1 MEVFPRPFF
10 RDLTFIGRSTE
21 HRERHFGPLKRDCN
35 FLHIAHGVVG
45 QEALAYYHSAPIGL
59 NIHAEPELSWEP
71 RVQQLMACGPLAV
84 SEPISPNNVFT
95 PGEHFVQTNDPNQT
109 YQICREISAQ
119 RAKYEAMRRA
129 GTKTCW
135 TNFPHARSA
144 APIRALHGPGFSAPR
159 LRPGRPPN
167 LLWLDHN
174 EVSSHR
180 FDLALAVHL
189 RFTPTYSSW
198 LNQVEVWFAKIER
211 DVIARGVF
219 KCVPDLQ
226 RKLMRYIA
234 RVRAA
239 WHVGRQREWRR
250 NLSAA
255 GLDLGAGFAGE
266 DTAAPVRKFVRADL
280 GHQVRAPETAGPKT
294 PAALARDQA
303 PGPGVAATALTIGP
317 PRPMRCP
324 QQHTTYT
331 VRVTQL
337 RAQSPCE
344 LATRAISGTRP

>member
-1 MEVFPRPFF
+1 MP
-10 RDLTFIGRSTE
+10 
-21 HRERHFGPLKRDCN
+21 
-35 FLHIAHGVVG
+35 
-45 QEALAYYHSAPIGL
+45 GL
-59 NIHAEPELSWEP
+59 
-71 RVQQLMACGPLAV
+71 
-84 SEPISPNNVFT
+84 
-95 PGEHFVQTNDPNQT
+95 
-109 YQICREISAQ
+109 
-119 RAKYEAMRRA
+119 
-129 GTKTCW
+129 
-135 TNFPHARSA
+135 A
-144 APIRALHGPGFSAPR
+144 APIRALHRPGFSAPR

-167 LLWLDHN
+167 LLWIDHN

-180 FDLALAVHL
+180 FDLAIATWWRTFFDLWKVQADRYAYFVQSIESRFYPLEERVVRAAVDATYDAPLGIITEAPWIRDYFRRLYGRDAGLAVHL

-219 KCVPDLQ
+219 ACVPDLQ
-226 RKLMRYIA
+226 RRLMRYIT

-239 WHVGRQREWRR
+239 WHVGRQLEWRR

-255 GLDLGAGFAGE
+255 GLDLEAGFAGE
-266 DTAAPVRKFVRADL
+266 DTAAPLAHIRAQDVS
-280 GHQVRAPETAGPKT
+280 HQVRAGDGGTWNSGSIST
-294 PAALARDQA
+294 DQA

-324 QQHTTYT
+324 QQPTTYT

-337 RAQSPCE
+337 RAQLPCE

>member
-1 MEVFPRPFF
+1 MP
-10 RDLTFIGRSTE
+10 
-21 HRERHFGPLKRDCN
+21 
-35 FLHIAHGVVG
+35 
-45 QEALAYYHSAPIGL
+45 GL
-59 NIHAEPELSWEP
+59 
-71 RVQQLMACGPLAV
+71 V
-84 SEPISPNNVFT
+84 
-95 PGEHFVQTNDPNQT
+95 
-109 YQICREISAQ
+109 
-119 RAKYEAMRRA
+119 
-129 GTKTCW
+129 
-135 TNFPHARSA
+135 

-180 FDLALAVHL
+180 FDLAIATWWRTFFDLWKVQADRYAYFVQSIESRFYPLEERVVRAAVHATYDAPL
-189 RFTPTYSSW
+189 GIITEASPGFATISIVFTGVTPVSPSTSVSRR
-198 LNQVEVWFAKIER
+198 LTRPGSTRSKLWFAKIER

>member
-1 MEVFPRPFF
+1 MP
-10 RDLTFIGRSTE
+10 
-21 HRERHFGPLKRDCN
+21 GP
-35 FLHIAHGVVG
+35 
-45 QEALAYYHSAPIGL
+45 
-59 NIHAEPELSWEP
+59 
-71 RVQQLMACGPLAV
+71 
-84 SEPISPNNVFT
+84 
-95 PGEHFVQTNDPNQT
+95 
-109 YQICREISAQ
+109 
-119 RAKYEAMRRA
+119 
-129 GTKTCW
+129 
-135 TNFPHARSA
+135 A

-180 FDLALAVHL
+180 FDLAIATWWRTFFDLWKVQADRYAYFVQSIESRFYPLEERVVRAAVNATYDAPLGIITEAPWIRDYFPRLYGRDAGLAVHL

-211 DVIARGVF
+211 DAIARGVF
-219 KCVPDLQ
+219 TCVPDLQ

-280 GHQVRAPETAGPKT
+280 GTKCARWRRRDLK
-294 PAALARDQA
+294 LRRDQA

-317 PRPMRCP
+317 PRPMRRP
-324 QQHTTYT
+324 QQHATYT
-331 VRVTQL
+331 VRVTQR
-337 RAQSPCE
+337 RAQPPCE
-344 LATRAISGTRP
+344 LATRAISGTRR